1 MMQGSILP
9 HGTGEQGQRAAL
21 PEILRPLP
29 PPDPSHLRR
38 ALFFGLACLL
48 TFAALLLTSTLVDHC
63 AEDARFCTATVGS
76 VQPDPESPPTEVATV
91 ILDRKPSSQSAA
103 LGDGHRPVLRHAYE
117 PLPLSMDSES
127 GRVFVLP
134 PGRSMLDMATETGV
148 ISLDEI
154 ALIAVVHRDGERQAL
169 VRLPDGRIL
178 RLVQGD
184 ALKDG
189 TVAAISDDAL
199 YLMGPGMTPRAFVL
213 GG

>member
-1 MMQGSILP
+1 MQGSVVP
-9 HGTGEQGQRAAL
+9 HGAGRQRQREAL

-29 PPDPSHLRR
+29 CPAPSHMRR
-38 ALFFGLACLL
+38 AVVLGFACLL
-48 TFAALLLTSTLVDHC
+48 TLGALLLVSTLVDHC
-63 AEDARFCTATVGS
+63 VEDARFCPTAISS
-76 VQPDPESPPTEVATV
+76 VQPEPVSPPTEVVT
-91 ILDRKPSSQSAA
+91 LPPGEDSSPDRSA
-103 LGDGHRPVLRHAYE
+103 LGDGHRPILRHAYE
-117 PLPLSMDSES
+117 PLPLSMDSEVS
-127 GRVFVLP
+127 RVFVLP
-134 PGRSMLDMATETGV
+134 PGRSMLDMATEADV

-184 ALKDG
+184 ALEDG

-199 YLMGPGMTPRAFVL
+199 YLMGPDMTPRAFVL